1 MTTQLSWLQ
10 AARLNVGDRVVFV
23 AAHDIFPEAL
33 VPAGTRAT
41 VTEQGLNEISSALAV
56 TPDDVELQA
65 KLAEWDGEIILS
77 PPLDREGSGNRE
89 PAWSEASP
97 LAKVAMTFAEFV
109 STRRWCEDLSEA
121 IADAR
126 WQGEPPA
133 KGNLYLDGTL
143 YIEEVQAHWPDA
155 TKAQGKW
162 HLLIERNETI
172 CDDLE
177 SLERKLFAWAMANG
191 YGD

>member
-1 MTTQLSWLQ
+1 MTTQLSWLE
-10 AARLNVGDRVVFV
+10 ASRLNVGDRVVFV
-23 AAHDIFPEAL
+23 DAHDIFPEAL

-56 TPDDVELQA
+56 MPDDAELQA
-65 KLAEWDGEIILS
+65 KLAEWDGEVILS

-89 PAWSEASP
+89 QAWSEASP
-97 LAKVAMTFAEFV
+97 LAKVPMTFEQFQA
-109 STRRWCEDLSEA
+109 TRRWCDDLGAA

-133 KGNLYLDGTL
+133 TVQSVPRRPLY
-143 YIEEVQAHWPDA
+143 EAVQAHWPEA
-155 TKAQGKW
+155 TEAQGKW
-162 HLLIERNETI
+162 HLIIGRDEWVS
-172 CDDLE
+172 DDLTM
-177 SLERKLFAWAMANG
+177 LEKHLYDFAMEEG